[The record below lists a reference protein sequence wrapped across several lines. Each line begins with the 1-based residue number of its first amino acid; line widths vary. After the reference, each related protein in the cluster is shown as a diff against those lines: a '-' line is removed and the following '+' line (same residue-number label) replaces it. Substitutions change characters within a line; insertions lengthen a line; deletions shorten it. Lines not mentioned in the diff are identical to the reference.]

1 MVSLK
6 DWIPKISFAGVIP
19 VWSTR
24 ITAIPIPKYDIII
37 APQIL
42 EKSFVCIHIG
52 ANPTVSQYYN
62 RGLHPVEKMYQER
75 R

>member
-1 MVSLK
+1 MERLEK
-6 DWIPKISFAGVIP
+6 RIFQIRFAGTIS

-52 ANPTVSQYYN
+52 ANPTVSQYNY
-62 RGLHPVEKMYQER
+62 RGLHLV
-75 R
+75 